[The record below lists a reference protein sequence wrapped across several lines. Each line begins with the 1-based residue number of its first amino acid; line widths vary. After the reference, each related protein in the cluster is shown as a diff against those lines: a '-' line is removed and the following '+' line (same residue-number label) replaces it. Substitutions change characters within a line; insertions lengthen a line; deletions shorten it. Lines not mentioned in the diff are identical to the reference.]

1 MSDSIVVSGSYRN
14 LPAFINYF
22 RLRPEYAFSLVW
34 FVLLV
39 CLVYTIAITPSAV
52 DKSEFIDLGQ
62 FEMVEL
68 KIPVPDTAQ
77 PEIKINE
84 KTEDEVKTKAANNM
98 TFGNDSGKWDPS
110 AMAAT
115 MPKPKTALPVFPDA
129 LKSQGVEGVVILEVG
144 IDENG
149 AVVYGK
155 IVKSVHALLD
165 KLVLDW
171 ARTAMFYPAIAPD
184 GTPFQCRFFLPMKFK
199 L

>member
-1 MSDSIVVSGSYRN
+1 MSDSISVSGNYKN
-14 LPAFINYF
+14 MPVFINYF
-22 RLRPEYAFSLVW
+22 RLRPEFVFSLAW
-34 FVLLV
+34 FMLLV
-39 CLVYTIAITPSAV
+39 CLVYTVVITPSSV
-52 DKSEFIDLGQ
+52 DKSEFMDLGQ

-68 KIPVPDTAQ
+68 TIPVPEAAQ
-77 PEIKINE
+77 PEIKINDKSE
-84 KTEDEVKTKAANNM
+84 EEVKTKAANNM
-98 TFGNDSGKWDPS
+98 KFGNDSGKWDPS

-149 AVVYGK
+149 TVVYGK

-171 ARTAMFYPAIAPD
+171 ARTAKFYPAIAPD
-184 GTPFQCRFFLPMKFK
+184 GTAFKCRFFFTYEV
-199 L
+199 